1 MASEYFKHESAY
13 VDEPSSVGN
22 GTKIWHF
29 SHIQQGAVIGSY
41 CSLGQNVNVGC
52 NVIIGNNVKIQNNVS
67 VYEGVQLEDS
77 VFCGPSVVFT
87 NIKDPRSQFPQR
99 GKYISTLVKEGA
111 TLGANSTIVC
121 GITIGRFAF
130 IGAGAVVTKSVSDFA
145 LIFGNPA
152 KHAGWVSRAGKKLDF
167 DLNSSV
173 FCETSGKY
181 YSLVNN
187 SVVELDTEPIL
198 S

>member
-1 MASEYFKHESAY
+1 MAIDYFKHESAY
-13 VDEPSSVGN
+13 VDEPSIIGH

-29 SHIQQGAVIGSY
+29 SHVQQGAIIGSN
-41 CSLGQNVNVGC
+41 CSLGQNVNIGC
-52 NVIIGNNVKIQNNVS
+52 NVKIGNNVKIQNNVS

-87 NIKDPRSQFPQR
+87 NIKDPRSQYPQR
-99 GKYISTLVKEGA
+99 GNYISTLVKEGA

-130 IGAGAVVTKSVSDFA
+130 IGAGAVVTKSVSDFS

-152 KHAGWVSRAGKKLDF
+152 KQNGWVSRAGKKLEFKGD
-167 DLNSSV
+167 SAI
-173 FCETSGKY
+173 FCETSGMY
-181 YSLVNN
+181 YRLENN
-187 SVVELDTEPIL
+187 SVVEFQTRPV
-198 S
+198 